1 MFSFAIVV
9 ELNFSWSYFGF
20 ATAAVLLVALA
31 EFLVITVA
39 IVSVILLVIMVQA
52 LIIVVMSNIFW

>member
-1 MFSFAIVV
+1 MS
-9 ELNFSWSYFGF
+9 
-20 ATAAVLLVALA
+20 VALA

-52 LIIVVMSNIFW
+52 LIIVVMPNIFDVM